1 MKNKII
7 ENDILD
13 IIKNVPGDFFSNK
26 TILISGAS
34 GFLASYITFYF
45 LYLNLINKDQKT

>member
-7 ENDILD
+7 INDVID
-13 IIKNVPGDFFSNK
+13 IIDQIPGSEFSNK

-34 GFLASYITFYF
+34 GFLASYITNYF
-45 LYLNLINKDQKT
+45 LHLK